1 MRKLFFMYLVASVS
15 NDSSLNFIFKVNDQ
29 QRFILITPL
38 LAAGLCGQ
46 QPTPVPAA
54 AKPAARPAPPQ
65 RDPNSPGYV
74 KAKELPDGAVPS
86 PQVELCRHPQLF
98 SQHKDLQS
106 NFDPSSANLTRIGT
120 KNQCHP
126 RCR

>member
-1 MRKLFFMYLVASVS
+1 MHFAK
-15 NDSSLNFIFKVNDQ
+15 I
-29 QRFILITPL
+29 ILITPL

-86 PQVELCRHPQLF
+86 PTENGNFIIGATHSPAAELAGTGDV
-98 SQHKDLQS
+98 QHGKVFEFTMDSKDRL
-106 NFDPSSANLTRIGT
+106 RGT
-120 KNQCHP
+120 
-126 RCR
+126 